1 MFEKEEK
8 ELEIR
13 VEEVLRSDTVSKA
26 KRLLGSRSG
35 TTMIAAISFIE
46 SAFPVPIISDPFLV
60 AAILV
65 NRANVARLIMVTTIA
80 SVAGGVFAYFTAA
93 LFFDFL
99 LQWMTPDIVEQFQ
112 SMVVSNKSSTLV
124 LTLVGAVT
132 PVPYTLVAWV
142 VGVLKGGLVTFIA
155 ASILGRGLRYL
166 IVGYSAYYFGPL
178 AISYAKRY
186 IGIIS
191 VFIIILAAL
200 FFWLNV

>member
-1 MFEKEEK
+1 MFEKGEK

-26 KRLLGSRSG
+26 KRLLGSQSG

-46 SAFPVPIISDPFLV
+46 SAFPLPILTDPFLV

-65 NRANVARLIMVTTIA
+65 KRENVAKLVIVTTAA
-80 SVAGGVFAYFTAA
+80 SAAGGVFAYFTAA

-99 LQWMTPDIVEQFQ
+99 LQWMTPDMIEQFQ
-112 SMVVSNKSSTLV
+112 SLIASNKSSTLV

-142 VGVLKGGLVTFIA
+142 VGVLKGGLLTFIA
-155 ASILGRGLRYL
+155 ASVLGRGLRYL

-191 VFIIILAAL
+191 VFIIILAIL
-200 FFWLNV
+200 FFWLNM